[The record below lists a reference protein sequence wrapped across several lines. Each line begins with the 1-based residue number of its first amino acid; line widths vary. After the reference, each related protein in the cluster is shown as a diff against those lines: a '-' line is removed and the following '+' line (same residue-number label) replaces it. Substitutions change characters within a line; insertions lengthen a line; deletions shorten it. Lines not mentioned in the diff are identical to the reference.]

1 MNINYFSKTRIL
13 DGGMSQQLLSKGLKA
28 KGSLPTHNDTYL
40 LDQRAKNKFCYKFA
54 RQSNSPLKD
63 LKRALSDGK

>member
-1 MNINYFSKTRIL
+1 MDINYFLKTRIL

-28 KGSLPTHNDTYL
+28 KGNLLTQNNTYL
-40 LDQRAKNKFCYKFA
+40 LYKRTKNKFCYKFA